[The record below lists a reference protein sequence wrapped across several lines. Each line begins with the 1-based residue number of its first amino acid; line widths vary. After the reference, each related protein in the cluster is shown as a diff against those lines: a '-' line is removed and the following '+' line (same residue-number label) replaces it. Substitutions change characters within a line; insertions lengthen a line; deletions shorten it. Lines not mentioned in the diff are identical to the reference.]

1 MIDDLEVDLTLFTR
15 RCKASWPPRW
25 ERYSNNPNLNIC
37 RREWYVY
44 TCVCVFGRVARD
56 DGVCLA
62 GWLSNNQVK
71 CPIMSILYFLDP
83 RSCLS
88 SHRHHY
94 TAGQHG

>member
-1 MIDDLEVDLTLFTR
+1 MAAPLGTVQQQPKPEHLSEGMV
-15 RCKASWPPRW
+15 C
-25 ERYSNNPNLNIC
+25 
-37 RREWYVY
+37 VY